1 MKKIALITN
10 LTRDKDLVHTKNV
23 AESLCDFGVQIF
35 TNVKGIAN
43 ADYVENMDE
52 IFKKADIAVVLGGD
66 GTLLNTSKYAYEYG
80 VPLLGYNIGNL
91 GFLVELEKGEKS
103 EFSRLF
109 SGDFETE
116 DRMMLC
122 AKVVREGKEVFS
134 GIALNDVVVSRGAT
148 PKMVHLSLKVDDN
161 QVSDYYSDGIIVAT
175 PTGSTAYS
183 LSAGGPVVAP
193 DLDVIIIT
201 PVCPHT
207 VTSRPV
213 VVSGKSEA
221 VLAVDIYHNEDV
233 VVMCDG
239 EHGIKLE
246 SGDKVVVSK
255 ADKCTKLIRFG
266 KKSFFDILQHKLSE
280 RK

>member
-10 LTRDKDLVHTKNV
+10 LTRDKDLNHTKNV

-35 TNVKGIAN
+35 TNVNGIEN
-43 ADYVENMDE
+43 TTYIENMDE
-52 IFKKADIAVVLGGD
+52 IFKNAELAIVLGGD
-66 GTLLNTSKYAYEYG
+66 GTLLNTSKYAYQYG

-109 SGDFETE
+109 SGEFEIE
-116 DRMMLC
+116 NRMMLE
-122 AKVVREGKEVFS
+122 AKVLREGNEVFK

-148 PKMVHLSLKVDDN
+148 PKMVHLNLKVDKN
-161 QVSDYYSDGIIVAT
+161 EVSDYYSDGIIVAT

-183 LSAGGPVVAP
+183 LSAGGPVVSP

-201 PVCPHT
+201 PICPHT

-213 VVSGKSEA
+213 VVSDKSGVE
-221 VLAVDIYHNEDV
+221 LTVDIYHNEDV

-239 EHGIKLE
+239 EHGIKLQ

-255 ADKCTKLIRFG
+255 ADNCTKLVRFG
-266 KKSFFDILQHKLSE
+266 KKTFFDVLQQKLSE

>member
-1 MKKIALITN
+1 MRKIALITN
-10 LTRDKDLVHTKNV
+10 LTRDKDLSYTKNV

-35 TNVKGIAN
+35 TNVNGVKNTTYI
-43 ADYVENMDE
+43 ENMDE
-52 IFKKADIAVVLGGD
+52 IFKNAEMAVVLGGD
-66 GTLLNTSKYAYEYG
+66 GTLLNTSKYAYQYG

-109 SGDFETE
+109 SGEFEIE
-116 DRMMLC
+116 KRMMLE
-122 AKVVREGKEVFS
+122 AKVLRAGEEVFK
-134 GIALNDVVVSRGAT
+134 GIALNDVVISRGAT
-148 PKMVHLSLKVDDN
+148 PKMVHLNLKVDKN
-161 QVSDYYSDGIIVAT
+161 EVSDYYSDGIIVAT

-183 LSAGGPVVAP
+183 LSAGGPVVSP

-201 PVCPHT
+201 PICPHT

-213 VVSGKSEA
+213 VVSDKSEA
-221 VLAVDIYHNEDV
+221 TLTVDIYHNEDV

-239 EHGIKLE
+239 EHGIKLQ
-246 SGDKVVVSK
+246 SGDKVIVSK
-255 ADKCTKLIRFG
+255 AENCTKLVRFG
-266 KKSFFDILQHKLSE
+266 KKTFFDVLQQKLSE

>member
-10 LTRDKDLVHTKNV
+10 LTRDKDLIHTKNV

-35 TNVKGIAN
+35 TNV
-43 ADYVENMDE
+43 ENIENTTYIESVDE
-52 IFKKADIAVVLGGD
+52 IFENADVAVVLGGD
-66 GTLLNTSKYAYEYG
+66 GTLLNTSKYAYKYG

-109 SGDFETE
+109 SGEYE
-116 DRMMLC
+116 IENRMMLC
-122 AKVVREGKEVFS
+122 AKVIRDGKEIFESV
-134 GIALNDVVVSRGAT
+134 ALNDVVISRGST
-148 PKMVHLSLKVDDN
+148 PKMVHLKLEVDKN
-161 QVSDYYSDGIIVAT
+161 EVSDYYSDGIIVAT

-183 LSAGGPVVAP
+183 LSAGGPVAAP
-193 DLDVIIIT
+193 NLDVIIIT

-213 VVSGKSEA
+213 VVSDKSEVA
-221 VLAVDIYHNEDV
+221 LTVDIYHNEDV

-239 EHGIKLE
+239 ETGINLE
-246 SGDKVVVSK
+246 SGDKVVVVR
-255 ADKCTKLIRFG
+255 ADKSTKLIRFG
-266 KKSFFDILQHKLSE
+266 KKSFFDVLQQKLSE

>member
-10 LTRDKDLVHTKNV
+10 LTRDKDLIHTKNV

-35 TNVKGIAN
+35 TNVKDIEN
-43 ADYVENMDE
+43 TCYVENMDE
-52 IFKKADIAVVLGGD
+52 IFKSVDMAIVLGGD
-66 GTLLNTSKYAYEYG
+66 GTLLNTSKYAHLNS

-109 SGDFETE
+109 SGEFEIE
-116 DRMMLC
+116 NRMMLE
-122 AKVVREGKEVFS
+122 AKVLRGDKEVFG

-148 PKMVHLSLKVDDN
+148 PKMVHLNLSVDKN
-161 QVSDYYSDGIIVAT
+161 EVSDYYSDGIIVAT

-183 LSAGGPVVAP
+183 LSAGGPVVSP
-193 DLDVIIIT
+193 GLDVIIIT

-213 VVSGKSEA
+213 VVSGESEVA
-221 VLAVDIYHNEDV
+221 ITVDIYHNEDV

-239 EHGIKLE
+239 EHGIKLQ
-246 SGDKVVVSK
+246 SGDRVVVSK
-255 ADKCTKLIRFG
+255 AEKSTKLIRFG
-266 KKSFFDILQHKLSE
+266 KKTFFDVLQQKLSE

>member
-10 LTRDKDLVHTKNV
+10 LTRDKDLIHTKNV

-35 TNVKGIAN
+35 TNVKDIN
-43 ADYVENMDE
+43 NTTYVESVDE
-52 IFKKADIAVVLGGD
+52 IFEIADVAVVLGGD
-66 GTLLNTSKYAYEYG
+66 GTLLNTSKYAYKHG

-109 SGDFETE
+109 SGEYE
-116 DRMMLC
+116 IESRMMLC
-122 AKVVREGKEVFS
+122 AKVFRDGKEIFE
-134 GIALNDVVVSRGAT
+134 GIALNDAVISRGVT
-148 PKMVHLSLKVDDN
+148 PKMVHLKLEVDGN
-161 QVSDYYSDGIIVAT
+161 EVSDYYSDGIIVAT

-207 VTSRPV
+207 VTSRPI
-213 VVSGKSEA
+213 VVSDKSEVA
-221 VLAVDIYHNEDV
+221 LTVDIYHNEDV
-233 VVMCDG
+233 VIMCDG
-239 EHGIKLE
+239 GDGLKLE
-246 SGDKVVVSK
+246 SGDRVVVSR
-255 ADKCTKLIRFG
+255 AEEEAKLIRFG
-266 KKSFFDILQHKLSE
+266 KKSFFDVLQQKLSE

>member
-35 TNVKGIAN
+35 TNVLGLEN
-43 ADYVENMDE
+43 TCYVKNMDE
-52 IFKKADIAVVLGGD
+52 MFKSVDMAVVLGGD
-66 GTLLNTSKYAYEYG
+66 GTLLNTSKYAYKYG

-109 SGDFETE
+109 SGEYE
-116 DRMMLC
+116 IENRLMLE
-122 AKVVREGKEVFS
+122 VRVLRGEQEIFGGV
-134 GIALNDVVVSRGAT
+134 ALNDVVVSRGAT
-148 PKMVHLSLKVDDN
+148 PKMVHLNLRVDEKE
-161 QVSDYYSDGIIVAT
+161 VSDYYSDGIIVAT

-183 LSAGGPVVAP
+183 LSAGGPVVSP

-213 VVSGKSEA
+213 VVSDKSEVA
-221 VLAVDIYHNEDV
+221 ITIDIYHNEDV

-246 SGDKVVVSK
+246 SGDKVVVSRAK
-255 ADKCTKLIRFG
+255 ECAKLIRFG
-266 KKSFFDILQHKLSE
+266 KKTFFDVLQQKLSE

>member
-10 LTRDKDLVHTKNV
+10 LTRDKDLSHTKNV

-35 TNVKGIAN
+35 TNVNGVKNTTYI
-43 ADYVENMDE
+43 ENMDE
-52 IFKKADIAVVLGGD
+52 IFKNAEMAVVLGGD
-66 GTLLNTSKYAYEYG
+66 GTLLNTSKYAYQYG

-109 SGDFETE
+109 SGEFEIE
-116 DRMMLC
+116 KRMMLE
-122 AKVVREGKEVFS
+122 AKVLRAGEEVFK

-148 PKMVHLSLKVDDN
+148 PKMVHLNLKVDKN
-161 QVSDYYSDGIIVAT
+161 EVSDYYSDGIIVAT

-183 LSAGGPVVAP
+183 LSAGGPVVSP

-201 PVCPHT
+201 PICPHT

-213 VVSGKSEA
+213 VVSDKSEA
-221 VLAVDIYHNEDV
+221 TLTVDIYHNEDV

-239 EHGIKLE
+239 EHGIKLQ
-246 SGDKVVVSK
+246 SGDKVIVSK
-255 ADKCTKLIRFG
+255 AENCTKLVRFG
-266 KKSFFDILQHKLSE
+266 KKTFFDVLQQKLSE

>member
-10 LTRDKDLVHTKNV
+10 LTRDKDLNHTKNV

-35 TNVKGIAN
+35 TNVNGIEN
-43 ADYVENMDE
+43 TTYIENMDE
-52 IFKKADIAVVLGGD
+52 IFKNAELAIVLGGD
-66 GTLLNTSKYAYEYG
+66 GTLLNTSKYAYQYG

-109 SGDFETE
+109 SGEFEIE
-116 DRMMLC
+116 NRMMLE
-122 AKVVREGKEVFS
+122 AKVLREGNEVFK

-148 PKMVHLSLKVDDN
+148 PKMVHLNLKVDKN
-161 QVSDYYSDGIIVAT
+161 EVSDYYSDGIIVAT

-183 LSAGGPVVAP
+183 LSAGGPVVSP

-201 PVCPHT
+201 PICPHT

-213 VVSGKSEA
+213 VVSDKSGVE
-221 VLAVDIYHNEDV
+221 LTVDIYHNEDV

-239 EHGIKLE
+239 EHGIKLQ
-246 SGDKVVVSK
+246 SGDRVVVSK
-255 ADKCTKLIRFG
+255 ADNCTKLVRFG
-266 KKSFFDILQHKLSE
+266 KKTFFDVLQQKLSE